1 MTVDDVVQVLKY
13 ALTIGSVY
21 ALVAFGYSLIFSTT
35 RIVNFAQGTL
45 VVVGGYLAWWLYA
58 QAFGGEV
65 SILVVTA
72 LAVVLTGIVGLL
84 FDLVAVEP
92 LGRFDP
98 VTDIRWLVTTFGAAI
113 VAQELV
119 SKLISNT
126 GQTLPDLIES
136 VYGWRGSVVADVSI
150 GPNDLVLVATTLAL
164 LVVLELFQAR
174 TGMGRAFRA
183 VAQDPQ
189 AASLMGV
196 NPKAMVRFSFLLA
209 GAVTGLSGVLIAP
222 LYGVRF
228 NIGLNLGVAGFVAA
242 VIGGLGST
250 RGAIAGGYLVGF
262 VEGVVGVLS
271 SRADTYR
278 PLVVFAVFVLALAL
292 RPTGLLGR
300 PVVEKV

>member
-1 MTVDDVVQVLKY
+1 MDDAVQTLKY
-13 ALTIGSVY
+13 GVTIGSVY
-21 ALVAFGYSLIFSTT
+21 ALVALGYSLIFSAT

-45 VVVGGYLAWWLYA
+45 VVVGSYVGWWLYA
-58 QAFGGEV
+58 EAFGGEV
-65 SILVVTA
+65 SVLVIAA
-72 LAVVLTGIVGLL
+72 LAVVLTGLVGLL

-98 VTDIRWLVTTFGAAI
+98 ATDVRWLVTTFAAAI

-119 SKLISNT
+119 SKLISDT
-126 GQTLPDLIES
+126 GQSLPDLVGSIA
-136 VYGWRGSVVADVSI
+136 GWEGSVVSNVAI
-150 GPNDLVLVATTLAL
+150 GPDDLVLVGTTLL
-164 LVVLELFQAR
+164 LFLAVESFQAR
-174 TGMGRAFRA
+174 TRAGRAFRA

-196 NPKAMVRFSFLLA
+196 NPRAMVRLSFVLA
-209 GAVTGLSGVLIAP
+209 GALTGLSGMLVAP

-228 NIGLNLGVAGFVAA
+228 HIGLSLGVAGFVAA

-250 RGAIAGGYLVGF
+250 RGAVLGGYLVGL
-262 VEGVVGVLS
+262 VEGFVGVLS

-278 PLVVFAVFVLALAL
+278 PVVVFALFVLVLAL

-300 PVVEKV
+300 PAVEKV

>member
-1 MTVDDVVQVLKY
+1 MDELVQTLKY

-35 RIVNFAQGTL
+35 RIINFAQGTL

-58 QAFGGEV
+58 EALDGGV
-65 SILVVTA
+65 PILLVA
-72 LAVVLTGIVGLL
+72 LLVIGASALVGLV

-92 LGRFDP
+92 LGQFDP
-98 VTDIRWLVTTFGAAI
+98 ATNVGWLVTTFGAAI
-113 VAQELV
+113 VVQELV
-119 SKLISNT
+119 SKLISDT
-126 GQTLPDLIES
+126 GQSLPALVPSIL
-136 VYGWRGSVVADVSI
+136 GWNGSVVADVSI
-150 GPNDLVLVATTLAL
+150 GPSDLVLVVVTAV
-164 LVVLELFQAR
+164 LVVGLELFQIR
-174 TGMGRAFRA
+174 TRLGRAFRA
-183 VAQDPQ
+183 VAQDRQ

-196 NPKAMVRFSFLLA
+196 NPKATVRFSFALA
-209 GAVTGLSGVLIAP
+209 GALTGLAGVLIAP

-242 VIGGLGST
+242 VVGGLGST
-250 RGAIAGGYLVGF
+250 RGAIVGGYLVGF
-262 VEGVVGVLS
+262 VEGLVGVFS

-278 PLVVFAVFVLALAL
+278 PIAVFVVFVLVLAL